1 MRLIPLLFLLALC
14 LLIGVSSAAFTL
26 TFDVDDE
33 VHANQS
39 IAQDPT
45 HGSSTPWE
53 LYVLSG
59 LIGLVLIVLSLCRS
73 KSQRMDYEIN
83 IILSVLAWPFVWYW
97 TWAGLTS
104 VDRIVGFAGAS
115 MSDVASSSNEAAY
128 VTQHILYSFWVL
140 GWIGVAGGI
149 FAVFVTA
156 LLVSQY
162 NLFRDNEATAEA
174 ERQKQSDL

>member
-1 MRLIPLLFLLALC
+1 MRIIPLLFLLSLC
-14 LLIGVSSAAFTL
+14 LLIGISSATFTQV
-26 TFDVDDE
+26 FDTDDE

-45 HGSSTPWE
+45 RGASTPWD

-59 LIGLVLIVLSLCRS
+59 LIGLFLIVLSLCRS

-97 TWAGLTS
+97 TWAGMTS
-104 VDRIVGFAGAS
+104 VDRIVGFTGVA
-115 MSDVASSSNEAAY
+115 MSDAASSSNEAAY

-140 GWIGVAGGI
+140 GGIGVAGCI
-149 FAVFVTA
+149 FAVFVTT
-156 LLVSQY
+156 LLVAQY
-162 NLFRDNEATAEA
+162 NLFRDNETEAEA
-174 ERQKQSDL
+174 QRQKSNP